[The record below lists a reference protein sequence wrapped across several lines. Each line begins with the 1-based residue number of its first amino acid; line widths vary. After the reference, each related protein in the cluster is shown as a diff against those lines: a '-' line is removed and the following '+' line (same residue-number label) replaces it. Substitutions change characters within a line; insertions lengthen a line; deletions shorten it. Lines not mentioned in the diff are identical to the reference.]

1 MYVTDNAT
9 FTFDVG
15 FTSVRP
21 VIPDQHHAFVT
32 LTGEDSTTGFLA
44 ARRAA
49 IAMVSGHQRNE
60 MVTSATLVDAAI

>member
-32 LTGEDSTTGFLA
+32 
-44 ARRAA
+44 
-49 IAMVSGHQRNE
+49 
-60 MVTSATLVDAAI
+60 SATLVDAAI